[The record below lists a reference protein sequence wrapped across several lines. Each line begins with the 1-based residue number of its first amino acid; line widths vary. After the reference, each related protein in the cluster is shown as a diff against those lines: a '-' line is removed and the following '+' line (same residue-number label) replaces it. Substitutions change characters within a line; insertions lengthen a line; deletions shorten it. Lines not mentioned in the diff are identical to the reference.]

1 MKYKSFS
8 QEAWEQL
15 NRECNEEIRVIHE
28 RLVWEVILKALKN
41 CQMVKRPES
50 FHKGI

>member
-1 MKYKSFS
+1 MKHKPFS

-15 NRECNEEIRVIHE
+15 NRDCDEAARELYEK
-28 RLVWEVILKALKN
+28 LVWEVILEALKQ

-50 FHKGI
+50 SHKGI